1 MSAPPI
7 LAPLILTTGF
17 EPFPSAPL
25 NPTAWLMNRLGEEG
39 WTPEGARLALRTLPT
54 TYDVCEAALLPL
66 VEGLKPA
73 AIVQFGLSARATG
86 VTLERTA
93 LNMQTTARPDAAGGF
108 AATPWIDPLGPATRA
123 SGLPLAAIA
132 AALAAEGLAHD
143 WSDSAGDYMCNLVF
157 YRCRIARPDA
167 PTGFIHLPYTIP
179 MQAEAIAAGA
189 PQPAGVP
196 MSESDML
203 AAAKIVLQ
211 TVANALRA

>member
-1 MSAPPI
+1 MSKK
-7 LAPLILTTGF
+7 LFCGMRSDRVLHEVYGELKTLRSLIL
-17 EPFPSAPL
+17 
-25 NPTAWLMNRLGEEG
+25 NVM
-39 WTPEGARLALRTLPT
+39 
-54 TYDVCEAALLPL
+54 
-66 VEGLKPA
+66 
-73 AIVQFGLSARATG
+73 
-86 VTLERTA
+86 
-93 LNMQTTARPDAAGGF
+93 
-108 AATPWIDPLGPATRA
+108 ATPWIDPLGPATRA

-132 AALAAEGLAHD
+132 AALATEGLAHD

-196 MSESDML
+196 MSETDML

-211 TVANALRA
+211 TVANALHG